1 MKYCWYLP
9 TTRYGGTRF
18 FLKRYLVVNQ
28 SPRSRGHDMG
38 LNAIA
43 SVHFD
48 YLHSF
53 IYTYYTYMY
62 ICMYVQKSK

>member
-1 MKYCWYLP
+1 MKGHGFFKKVS
-9 TTRYGGTRF
+9 GG
-18 FLKRYLVVNQ
+18 Q
-28 SPRSRGHDMG
+28 SPRSRGHDTG
-38 LNAIA
+38 LTAIF

-62 ICMYVQKSK
+62 IYMYVQKSK

>member
-1 MKYCWYLP
+1 MK
-9 TTRYGGTRF
+9 GHG
-18 FLKRYLVVNQ
+18 FLKKV
-28 SPRSRGHDMG
+28 SGGRSRGHDTG
-38 LNAIA
+38 LTAIF

-62 ICMYVQKSK
+62 IYMYVQKSK